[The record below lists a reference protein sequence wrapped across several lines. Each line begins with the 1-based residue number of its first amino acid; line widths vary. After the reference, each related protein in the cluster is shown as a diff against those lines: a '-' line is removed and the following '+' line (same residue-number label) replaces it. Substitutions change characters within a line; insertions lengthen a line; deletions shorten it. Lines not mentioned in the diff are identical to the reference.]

1 MSQGMH
7 INMSQIDE
15 PREDETGPRPEED
28 ERIPRGETGL
38 RILLT
43 LLFGLIGSVL
53 ETVLG
58 VIVIFQ
64 LIVALATQRP
74 PSLRVREFAN
84 RIISYYYKLGR
95 YVTYNESRVPFPF
108 SDFPQAIEGDAWDPD
123 DTESKA
129 LGISRRGL
137 VSDFDDDEED
147 PY

>member
-28 ERIPRGETGL
+28 ERIPRGETGY
-38 RILLT
+38 RILLS
-43 LLFGLIGSVL
+43 LLFVLIGSVL
-53 ETVLG
+53 ETVLA

-64 LIVALATQRP
+64 LIVALSTQRP

-84 RIISYYYKLGR
+84 RILSYYYKLGR

-108 SDFPQAIEGDAWDPD
+108 TDFPEAIEADAWNPHE
-123 DTESKA
+123 TESKA
-129 LGISRRGL
+129 LGISRRERED
-137 VSDFDDDEED
+137 DFEDDEVD

>member
-15 PREDETGPRPEED
+15 PTEDETGPPPEED
-28 ERIPRGETGL
+28 ERIRRGDTGL
-38 RILLT
+38 RIALS
-43 LLFGLIGSVL
+43 LLFVLVGSVL

-64 LIVALATQRP
+64 LIVALSTQRP

-84 RIISYYYKLGR
+84 RILSYYYKLGR

-108 SDFPQAIEGDAWDPD
+108 SDFPEAIEGDHWDPEE
-123 DTESKA
+123 TESKA
-129 LGISRRGL
+129 LGMSRRERGA
-137 VSDFDDDEED
+137 DFEDDEED